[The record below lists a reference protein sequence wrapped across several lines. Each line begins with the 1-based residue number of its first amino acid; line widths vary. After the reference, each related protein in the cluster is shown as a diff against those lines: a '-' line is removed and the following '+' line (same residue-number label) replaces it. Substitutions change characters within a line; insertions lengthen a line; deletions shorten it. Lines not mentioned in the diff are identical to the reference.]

1 MNKPYIICHMMT
13 SVDGRIDCAMTTHLP
28 GEEYYSTLEELDVD
42 THLSGR
48 VTAQM
53 EMSLPGIFESS
64 SYTPLNEE
72 AYSMVEN
79 SNGYEVIVDT
89 KGTLLWPE
97 ANLDGKGLVILTS
110 EKVSKEYLCYL
121 DSLKISWIATGKEKI
136 DLVKACDYLANKFN
150 VMRMAVVGGGHINAA
165 FLKAGLLDEVSI
177 LIGAGI
183 DGRGNMT
190 AVFDGLEQDQLVTQ
204 LKLMSVQQYESDA
217 VWLRY
222 LVKKYI

>member
-13 SVDGRIDCAMTTHLP
+13 SVDGRIDCAMATHLP

-89 KGTLLWPE
+89 KGSLLWPE

-150 VMRMAVVGGGHINAA
+150 VKRMAVVGGGHINAA

>member
-1 MNKPYIICHMMT
+1 
-13 SVDGRIDCAMTTHLP
+13 
-28 GEEYYSTLEELDVD
+28 
-42 THLSGR
+42 
-48 VTAQM
+48 M
-53 EMSLPGIFESS
+53 EMSLPSIFESS
-64 SYTPLNEE
+64 SYSPINEE
-72 AYSMVEN
+72 TYYMVEN

-110 EKVSKEYLCYL
+110 EKVSKEYLSYL
-121 DSLKISWIATGKEKI
+121 DGLKISWIATGKEKI

-150 VMRMAVVGGGHINAA
+150 VKRMAVVGGGHINAA

-190 AVFDGLEQDQLVTQ
+190 AVFDGLEQDQPMTQ

-222 LVKKYI
+222 LVKR

>member
-110 EKVSKEYLCYL
+110 EKVSKEYLSYL

-190 AVFDGLEQDQLVTQ
+190 AVFDGLEQDQPVTQ

-222 LVKKYI
+222 LVKR

>member
-150 VMRMAVVGGGHINAA
+150 VKRMAVVGGGHINSA

>member
-110 EKVSKEYLCYL
+110 EKVSKEYLSYL

>member
-89 KGTLLWPE
+89 KGSLLWPE

-110 EKVSKEYLCYL
+110 EKVSKEYLSYL

-190 AVFDGLEQDQLVTQ
+190 AVFDGLEQDQPVTQ

-222 LVKKYI
+222 LVKR

>member
-13 SVDGRIDCAMTTHLP
+13 SLDGRIDCAMTAHLP

-53 EMSLPGIFESS
+53 EMSLPGVFESS
-64 SYTPLNEE
+64 SYTALNKE
-72 AYSMVEN
+72 ACSIVGN

-89 KGTLLWPE
+89 KGTLLWE
-97 ANLDGKGLVILTS
+97 SSNLDGKGLVILTS
-110 EKVSKEYLCYL
+110 EKVSKEYLNYL
-121 DSLKISWIATGKEKI
+121 DSLKISWIATGKERI

-150 VMRMAVVGGGHINAA
+150 VKRMAVVGGGHINAA

-183 DGRGNMT
+183 DGRSNMT
-190 AVFDGLEQDQLVTQ
+190 AVFDGLEQEQPVTQ
-204 LKLMSVQQYESDA
+204 LKLKSLQQYESDA

-222 LVKKYI
+222 LVKK

>member
-1 MNKPYIICHMMT
+1 MSKPYIICHMMT

-89 KGTLLWPE
+89 KGSLLWPE

-110 EKVSKEYLCYL
+110 EKVSKEYLSYL

-150 VMRMAVVGGGHINAA
+150 VKRMAVVGGGHINAA

-222 LVKKYI
+222 LVKR